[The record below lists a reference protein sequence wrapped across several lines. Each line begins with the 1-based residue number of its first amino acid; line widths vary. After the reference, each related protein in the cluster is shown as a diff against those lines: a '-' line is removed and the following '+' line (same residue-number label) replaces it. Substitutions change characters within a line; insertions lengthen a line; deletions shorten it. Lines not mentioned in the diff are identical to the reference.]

1 MTPKNGAR
9 NRGRLISEVKLPQ
22 LRGDFDSALYLS
34 MLNLFDNITRVIAR
48 RGAMTRHEKI
58 LSDRSSE
65 ELCLDLARKHAG
77 CVEWTE
83 CDTCKR
89 LTRELRSEWVASGL
103 RPFVPWLMLFDHA
116 SPAAAFLRS
125 LGAASVIARSEEIK
139 NAEKKVHAQKR
150 DAFLRRCITC
160 ERTFDTRFRFERIAI
175 LLYGRRPKPLSK
187 DEKKAHTQKR
197 DAFLNCMTDDE
208 TQACKDLSA
217 VLGDKNSEPTQRQ
230 YAARRLKK
238 LRVNI
243 DARRE
248 RLFGELIASSHSGKS
263 FKSRVERLLNNGS
276 VIRFVPRFEKAIRRY
291 DLAKRRNATWTAKLP
306 LLEYLAVE
314 WVRDPK
320 ALSRFLDAAFGRWRD
335 LLGNPK
341 SVRGRSIIIHQALG
355 SQSCVERCRGRGIK
369 PMAAIAELLI
379 RNGAAKPEEFE
390 QLYGALR
397 TQNSRELA
405 KVMPSEPNKASDFVT
420 KSKIK
425 ISVL

>member
-1 MTPKNGAR
+1 
-9 NRGRLISEVKLPQ
+9 
-22 LRGDFDSALYLS
+22 
-34 MLNLFDNITRVIAR
+34 MLNAFDNVTRVMAR

-77 CVEWTE
+77 CLKWTE

-89 LTRELRSEWVASGL
+89 LTHEFKTARRDDPAVSKK
-103 RPFVPWLMLFDHA
+103 FV
-116 SPAAAFLRS
+116 
-125 LGAASVIARSEEIK
+125 
-139 NAEKKVHAQKR
+139 
-150 DAFLRRCITC
+150 RRCIAC
-160 ERTFDTRFRFERIAI
+160 ERKFRTRFHYEQIVR
-175 LLYGRRPKPLSK
+175 LLYHRRPKPLSEVQRMTYAEK
-187 DEKKAHTQKR
+187 RNAYVNCLTQDESLLSR
-197 DAFLNCMTDDE
+197 DLLSVVNDQSYTMHRRETASRELADLRKEIERRQEHRYGEWVAAACSSQSFQSRAERMLNKFGNID
-208 TQACKDLSA
+208 S
-217 VLGDKNSEPTQRQ
+217 
-230 YAARRLKK
+230 KK
-238 LRVNI
+238 L
-243 DARRE
+243 
-248 RLFGELIASSHSGKS
+248 FG
-263 FKSRVERLLNNGS
+263 
-276 VIRFVPRFEKAIRRY
+276 KAVRRY
-291 DLAKRRNATWTAKLP
+291 LTAKVRNATWTAKLP

-397 TQNSRELA
+397 TQKSRELRKCDPRRERA
-405 KVMPSEPNKASDFVT
+405 IVVT
-420 KSKIK
+420 
-425 ISVL
+425 LE